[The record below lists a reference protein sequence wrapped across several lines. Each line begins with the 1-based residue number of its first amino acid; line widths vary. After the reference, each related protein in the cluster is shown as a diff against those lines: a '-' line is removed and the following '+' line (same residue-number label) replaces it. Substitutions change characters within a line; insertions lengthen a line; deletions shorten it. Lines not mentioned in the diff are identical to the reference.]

1 MNKKKIY
8 FIRKGE
14 LLTSESLKISIERLM
29 IKKPLFVS
37 STLEEFNSLKKVN
50 SFTMTFDQDICQKLY
65 HILGLSS
72 INNLTYPIF
81 FMMQDILIGSKNTNV
96 FVKIEER
103 AKNTIEVGIFSVNSE
118 EEDKSI
124 YQFVEKY
131 LYNHLIE

>member
-96 FVKIEER
+96 FVKIEEK
-103 AKNTIEVGIFSVNSE
+103 AKNTIEVGIFSVNSVE
-118 EEDKSI
+118 DDKSLS
-124 YQFVEKY
+124 QFVEKY
-131 LYNHLIE
+131 LHNHLLE